1 MTTPSLSH
9 ASTWLRTRTDAQL
22 AGGAV
27 ALSALWL
34 VSLVFV
40 FGTPEPLR
48 VALTVLGSVL
58 APALAT
64 VVFVRLAAGP
74 LGLSVRRRRILL
86 AVTVFAFLALA
97 LTANSFS
104 VGFDDADAGRPSGLF
119 ASLTA
124 VFAVASVLA
133 FAASIALVLVAAIG
147 ERLSTRASVA
157 IAVLAGLVAA
167 PFVAVTFLTPAPSLV
182 YSLAAFV
189 WAVWPAA
196 LPKRVAQQ
204 GVRPLVAVESVRDR
218 VILLAAVSLAT
229 TLVVW
234 VGGISL
240 SIANTGTDAA
250 TTGLGVASALGQ
262 LAVIP
267 LLWAVSL
274 LFAVRMPA
282 STATA
287 RLGLAVASATV
298 AGAALAMTVGYSPQ
312 GGLFIPLIALLSLG
326 VGFWAASVVW
336 ALTASWPS
344 PARAAT
350 AAVALVATALL
361 YAVVVALSGG
371 VALALASGFLAFGGA
386 RLLLRQRRPVG
397 EAG

>member
-1 MTTPSLSH
+1 MTTPTLPR
-9 ASTWLRTRTDAQL
+9 ASTWLRTRTNAQL
-22 AGGAV
+22 AGSAV

-48 VALTVLGSVL
+48 VVLTVLGSVV

-74 LGLSVRRRRILL
+74 LGVTVRRRRILL

-124 VFAVASVLA
+124 VFAVAGVLA

-147 ERLSTRASVA
+147 GRLSTRAGVA
-157 IAVLAGLVAA
+157 IAVLAGLIAA
-167 PFVAVTFLTPAPSLV
+167 PFVALTFLTPAPSLV
-182 YSLAAFV
+182 YALAAFV
-189 WAVWPAA
+189 WAAWPRG
-196 LPKRVAQQ
+196 LPKSADRPSA
-204 GVRPLVAVESVRDR
+204 RPLVAVEGVRDR
-218 VILLAAVSLAT
+218 VILLSAVSLAT

-234 VGGISL
+234 VGGIAVSL
-240 SIANTGTDAA
+240 ANTGTDAA

-267 LLWAVSL
+267 LIWAVSL
-274 LFAVRMPA
+274 LLGVRLPA

-287 RLGLAVASATV
+287 RLGIAVATATV
-298 AGAALAMTVGYSPQ
+298 AAAALAMTIGYSPD

-336 ALTASWPS
+336 ALAASWPS
-344 PARAAT
+344 PARTAT
-350 AAVALVATALL
+350 ATVALVATALL

-371 VALALASGFLAFGGA
+371 VTLALVSGFLAFGGA
-386 RLLLRQRRPVG
+386 RLLLRQRRP
-397 EAG
+397 AGDAG